1 MKLAN
6 LSFFSPFVQLD
17 VVVFA
22 NVAQLTVIDK
32 DVAHPLRDWVME
44 DGKNLV
50 QHFERIKEK

>member
-1 MKLAN
+1 LAN
-6 LSFFSPFVQLD
+6 FLKLLSPFVQLD

-22 NVAQLTVIDK
+22 NVAQLVVVDK
-32 DVAHPLRDWVME
+32 EVAHPLRDWVME